1 MSVVWRW
8 GFAIA
13 VIAGLGSLFLYS
25 PVPKEAADRQLSP
38 LSLTGMAP
46 VTLVF
51 MGTSLTA
58 GDPWPDL
65 VVERLQACITHPLR
79 AQRIAE
85 GGVTSAWGL
94 SRIEA
99 AIAVVPDLVLLEF
112 AINDA
117 DLRRGLSLSE
127 SRDNHRAMLARLKD
141 GLPKARIILMTTNP
155 ATGLRRL
162 LRPRLAAYYAFYRD
176 LAAEMDVGL
185 IDLYPRWLAL
195 PQAAQGLT
203 DGVHPSPHS
212 AAAVIVPVV
221 TAYLGDLLRKT
232 CTP

>member
-8 GFAIA
+8 GLAVA
-13 VIAGLGSLFLYS
+13 VIAGIGSLFLLS
-25 PVPKEAADRQLSP
+25 PPPKEVADRQLSP
-38 LSLTGMAP
+38 LVLTETTP
-46 VTLVF
+46 VALVF
-51 MGTSLTA
+51 MGTSLTS

-65 VVERLQACITHPLR
+65 VVERLQACVRHPLR

-94 SRIEA
+94 SRIDA
-99 AIAVVPDLVLLEF
+99 AIAAAPDLVILEF

-117 DLRRGLSLSE
+117 DLRRGLSLEE
-127 SRDNHRAMLARLKD
+127 SRDNHRVLLARLKA
-141 GLPKARIILMTTNP
+141 GLPDARIILMTTNP

-162 LRPRLAAYYAFYRD
+162 LRPRLAAYYGLYRD

-195 PQAAQGLT
+195 PRAAQGLT
-203 DGVHPSPHS
+203 DGVHPASDS
-212 AAAVIVPVV
+212 AASVIVPVV
-221 TAYLGDLLRKT
+221 TAYLAGLLGQT
-232 CTP
+232 CAP

>member
-1 MSVVWRW
+1 VSGLWRW
-8 GFAIA
+8 GLAVA
-13 VIAGLGSLFLYS
+13 VIAGLGSLFLVS
-25 PVPKEAADRQLSP
+25 PLPKEAADRQLSLLALP
-38 LSLTGMAP
+38 GRAP
-46 VTLVF
+46 VAFVF

-65 VVERLQACITHPLR
+65 VVERLQACVTHPLR

-94 SRIEA
+94 SQIEA
-99 AIAVVPDLVLLEF
+99 AIAAAPNLLLLEF

-117 DLRRGLSLSE
+117 DLRHGLSLEE
-127 SRDNHRAMLARLKD
+127 SRDNHRAMLARLKE
-141 GLPKARIILMTTNP
+141 GLPEARIILMTTNP

-162 LRPRLAAYYAFYRD
+162 LRPRLAAYYAQYRT

-195 PQAAQGLT
+195 PRAAQGLT
-203 DGVHPSPHS
+203 DGVHPAPDR
-212 AAAVIVPVV
+212 AALVIVPVV
-221 TAYLGDLLRKT
+221 TAYLGGVLGKT
-232 CTP
+232 CMP

>member
-1 MSVVWRW
+1 MNGTWRRGLAVV
-8 GFAIA
+8 
-13 VIAGLGSLFLYS
+13 VIAGLGSLFLISS
-25 PVPKEAADRQLSP
+25 PPKGAADRP
-38 LSLTGMAP
+38 LLPLFIAANAP
-46 VTLVF
+46 VTVIF
-51 MGTSLTA
+51 IGTSLTA

-65 VVERLQACITHPLR
+65 VIERLRDCVAHPLR
-79 AQRIAE
+79 ARQIAE

-94 SRIEA
+94 SQTQAVIA
-99 AIAVVPDLVLLEF
+99 AVPDLVVLEF

-117 DLRRGLSLSE
+117 DLRRGLSLSD
-127 SRDNHRAMLARLKD
+127 SRDNHRTLLARLKQ

-162 LRPRLAAYYAFYRD
+162 LRPRLAAYYAQYRT

-195 PQAAQGLT
+195 PRAAQGLT
-203 DGVHPSPHS
+203 DGVHPAPDS
-212 AAAVIVPVV
+212 AALVIVPVV
-221 TAYLGDLLRKT
+221 TAYLGGLLGQT